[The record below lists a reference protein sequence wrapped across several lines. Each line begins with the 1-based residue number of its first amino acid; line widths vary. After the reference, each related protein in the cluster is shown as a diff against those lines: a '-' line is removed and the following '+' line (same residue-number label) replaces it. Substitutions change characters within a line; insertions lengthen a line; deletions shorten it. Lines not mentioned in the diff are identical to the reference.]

1 MIDKTTSRVILGFLA
16 TVCILITAFAWY
28 KAKYA
33 ADPDAGSRQN
43 IYDEDVPLSAPIPVD
58 ARFILLTPQEL
69 AKAPLADV
77 FTSPLGDE
85 NGAFTYI
92 AQGMGD
98 MNAARG
104 GRHAG
109 QDLNGIG
116 GENTDEGL
124 PVRAAGRGLLVYAGE
139 PSPDWGNVV
148 VLLHHLPD
156 GRFVQSL
163 YAHLKTVSDIPL
175 GTIVGRGEQI
185 GTVGTA
191 HGNYLAHLH
200 FEMIESIAHEAGMP
214 GYGKTTFNRINPDE
228 VLKEYALNP
237 DLMMPDPVIALK
249 QVQMAVGWEKLLEN
263 LYRDNSM
270 EALDKILPP
279 EEDRAEQAEKGKP

>member
-1 MIDKTTSRVILGFLA
+1 MMIDKTTSRVIMGLLGTA
-16 TVCILITAFAWY
+16 CVLITAFAWY
-28 KAKYA
+28 KTKYA
-33 ADPDAGSRQN
+33 AVPEAGMHHN
-43 IYDEDVPLSAPIPVD
+43 IYDEDIPRSAPVPVD
-58 ARFILLTPQEL
+58 YRMVLLTPQEL

-85 NGAFTYI
+85 NGAFTYV
-92 AQGMGD
+92 AQGVGD
-98 MNAARG
+98 MNAARK

-124 PVRAAGRGLLVYAGE
+124 PVRAAGRGLLIYAGE

-148 VLLHHLPD
+148 VLLHRLPD

-175 GTIVGRGEQI
+175 GTLVGRGEQI
-185 GTVGTA
+185 GSVGTA

-228 VLKEYALNP
+228 VLKQYAP
-237 DLMMPDPVIALK
+237 DPEMMMPDPIIALK
-249 QVQMAVGWEKLLEN
+249 QVQMA
-263 LYRDNSM
+263 
-270 EALDKILPP
+270 A
-279 EEDRAEQAEKGKP
+279 

>member
-1 MIDKTTSRVILGFLA
+1 
-16 TVCILITAFAWY
+16 
-28 KAKYA
+28 
-33 ADPDAGSRQN
+33 
-43 IYDEDVPLSAPIPVD
+43 
-58 ARFILLTPQEL
+58 
-69 AKAPLADV
+69 
-77 FTSPLGDE
+77 
-85 NGAFTYI
+85 
-92 AQGMGD
+92 

-104 GRHAG
+104 GRHTG

-124 PVRAAGRGLLVYAGE
+124 PVRAAGRGLLIYAGE

-148 VLLHHLPD
+148 VLLHRLPD

-175 GTIVGRGEQI
+175 GALVGRGEQI

-228 VLKEYALNP
+228 VLKQYAP
-237 DLMMPDPVIALK
+237 SPEMMMPDPVIALK
-249 QVQMAVGWEKLLEN
+249 QVQMAAGWEKLLEN
-263 LYRDNSM
+263 LYKDNSM
-270 EALDKILPP
+270 EALDKILPD
-279 EEDRAEQAEKGKP
+279 DRPDTEEKGDR

>member
-1 MIDKTTSRVILGFLA
+1 MIDKTTSRVILGLLGTA
-16 TVCILITAFAWY
+16 CILITAFAWY
-28 KAKYA
+28 KTSHA
-33 ADPDAGSRQN
+33 ASPDAGMRHN
-43 IYDEDVPLSAPIPVD
+43 IYDEDVPRSAPVPVD
-58 ARFILLTPQEL
+58 YRMILLTPQEL
-69 AKAPLADV
+69 AKAPLADT

-85 NGAFTYI
+85 NGAFTYV
-92 AQGMGD
+92 AQGLGD

-104 GRHAG
+104 GRHTG

-124 PVRAAGRGLLVYAGE
+124 PVRAAGRGLLIYAGE

-148 VLLHHLPD
+148 VLLHRLPD

-175 GTIVGRGEQI
+175 GALVGRGEQI

-228 VLKEYALNP
+228 VLKQYLT
-237 DLMMPDPVIALK
+237 
-249 QVQMAVGWEKLLEN
+249 
-263 LYRDNSM
+263 
-270 EALDKILPP
+270 
-279 EEDRAEQAEKGKP
+279 